1 MTVKRPNLDPI
12 MRRVLC
18 VAAGFTILSSV
29 GCASTKGSGATDP
42 LPGADT
48 FCRVAKPI
56 SWSSRDT
63 DETIREVKAH
73 NAVGKAL
80 CGWSA

>member
-1 MTVKRPNLDPI
+1 
-12 MRRVLC
+12 MRTTRFERQMRLGLMLG
-18 VAAGFTILSSV
+18 AAMLILSA
-29 GCASTKGSGATDP
+29 CASRMGSGATDP

>member
-1 MTVKRPNLDPI
+1 
-12 MRRVLC
+12 MRNTRFERQMRLGLMLGS
-18 VAAGFTILSSV
+18 AMLILSA
-29 GCASTKGSGATDP
+29 CATTTGSGATDP